1 MYRPLEEF
9 PLYMPDPAVSAEL
22 LEFMEMM
29 ELLINKF
36 KPYLNANEKKP
47 AKDLVY
53 LAGKFKS
60 RL

>member
-1 MYRPLEEF
+1 
-9 PLYMPDPAVSAEL
+9 MPDPAVSAEL